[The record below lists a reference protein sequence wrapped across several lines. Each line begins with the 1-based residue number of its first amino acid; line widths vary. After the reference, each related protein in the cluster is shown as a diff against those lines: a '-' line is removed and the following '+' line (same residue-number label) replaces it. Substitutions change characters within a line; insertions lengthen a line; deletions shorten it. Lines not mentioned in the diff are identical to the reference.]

1 MIAATTLIRMIHA
14 ISSAF
19 AHHGLFPFQPFH
31 ISTPP
36 PSVLRLHTYLILL
49 NTFCQYLFLLFFL
62 TFLLFCTIIYVE
74 GGDALNK
81 RIKLLREKAGL
92 TQADF
97 GARVGAQQTTV
108 SAWEVG
114 RITPNSATIR
124 SICQTFDI
132 REEWL
137 RTGEGPMEIPRPKDE
152 ALLKFFTSV
161 LKDQPESIRKRFISS
176 LAAFT
181 PEDWEAAAAL
191 MQKLVKGME

>member
-1 MIAATTLIRMIHA
+1 M
-14 ISSAF
+14 
-19 AHHGLFPFQPFH
+19 
-31 ISTPP
+31 
-36 PSVLRLHTYLILL
+36 
-49 NTFCQYLFLLFFL
+49 
-62 TFLLFCTIIYVE
+62 
-74 GGDALNK
+74 NK

-137 RTGEGPMEIPRPKDE
+137 RTGAEPMMVQRPKDDI
-152 ALLKFFTSV
+152 LTDFFNSV
-161 LKDQPESIRKRFISS
+161 LDDQPDSIRRRFV
-176 LAAFT
+176 AALSALT

>member
-1 MIAATTLIRMIHA
+1 M
-14 ISSAF
+14 
-19 AHHGLFPFQPFH
+19 
-31 ISTPP
+31 
-36 PSVLRLHTYLILL
+36 
-49 NTFCQYLFLLFFL
+49 
-62 TFLLFCTIIYVE
+62 
-74 GGDALNK
+74 NK

-114 RITPNSATIR
+114 RITPNSTTIR

-137 RTGEGPMEIPRPKDE
+137 RTGEEPMMIQRPKDDV
-152 ALLKFFTSV
+152 LMDFFNSV
-161 LKDQPESIRKRFISS
+161 LEDQPEAMRRRFVSS

-181 PEDWEAAAAL
+181 PEDWETAAAL